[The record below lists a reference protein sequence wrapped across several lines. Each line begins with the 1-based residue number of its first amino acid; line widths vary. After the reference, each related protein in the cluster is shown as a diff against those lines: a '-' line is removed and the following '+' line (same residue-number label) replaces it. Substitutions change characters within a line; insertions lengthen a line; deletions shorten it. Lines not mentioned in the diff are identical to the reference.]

1 MGKRISKKM
10 LKQFIQ
16 SVSDIKPSRIPG
28 DEDNQCYYSK
38 IDGAH
43 FTRVGME
50 VKGFKFLLKL
60 GITEQLQNANNIGD
74 NTVNIGFN
82 PEEQKWSGW
91 SHRAIYGFT
100 IGSTVKKGDCAY
112 NPTDKD
118 DFLDDCVRF
127 WDDENH
133 LDTSGE
139 HTTNEDGR
147 EGVQVSWTYDN
158 KIPNKK
164 LRNSISGIFT
174 EYPDSYGKGEWTAKT
189 IDDAKIMAKDF
200 AEGVS

>member
-1 MGKRISKKM
+1 MKKRISKKM
-10 LKQFIQ
+10 LKEFLTSIA
-16 SVSDIKPSRIPG
+16 DINSISIG
-28 DEDNQCYYSK
+28 DENKECYSSK
-38 IDGAH
+38 IDGSYIT
-43 FTRVGME
+43 FVGME
-50 VKGFKFLLKL
+50 DKVKYLLKL
-60 GITEQLQNANNIGD
+60 GITEELQNANNRAD
-74 NTVNIGFN
+74 HTTNIGLN
-82 PEEQKWSGW
+82 PKENKWYGW

-100 IGSTVKKGDCAY
+100 IGSIVRKGDCAY
-112 NPTDKD
+112 QPIDKD

-133 LDTSGE
+133 LNTNGE
-139 HTTNEDGR
+139 HSTNEEGK
-147 EGVQVSWTYDN
+147 EGVQVSWAYDN

-174 EYPDSYGKGEWTAKT
+174 EYPDNYGKGEWTAKT